1 MPESDGINWNSFIGR
16 ELANVTLVKELGRGM
31 MGVVFV
37 GFQKSLKR
45 QVAVKVLHKSKVR
58 NSAAWQSFRDEG
70 EALAVLNHPN
80 IVPIYEMGQADDCY
94 FQVMQLVDGS
104 DLRSIVKKSLK
115 HPIPA
120 KRLIPLPETL
130 EIVIRTLD
138 GLDFAHEG
146 GVIHQDMK
154 PANILIEHRDKRPL
168 IADFGIARIIEAE
181 YSSEGKIV
189 GTPLYMSPEQA
200 GGRPVDGRTDI
211 YSMGVILFEMLA
223 GTLPVKEESVTDII
237 ERKKFAPETFF
248 TALPRQVSGFID
260 AELERAVLKATDP
273 DPARRYSRCGEF
285 MGDLKRYRQSSSSLP
300 RFSEGREP

>member
-1 MPESDGINWNSFIGR
+1 MPESDGINWDLFIGR
-16 ELANVTLVKELGRGM
+16 ELANVTLVRELGRGM
-31 MGVVFV
+31 MGIVFV

-58 NSAAWQSFRDEG
+58 NVAAWQSFRDEG

-104 DLRSIVKKSLK
+104 DLRSIIKKGLK

-120 KRLIPLPETL
+120 KRIIPLPETL
-130 EIVIRTLD
+130 DIMINTLD
-138 GLDFAHEG
+138 GLGFAHEG
-146 GVIHQDMK
+146 GVIHQDIK
-154 PANILIEHRDKRPL
+154 PANILIESRGKRPL

-200 GGRPVDGRTDI
+200 GGKQVDARTDI

-223 GTLPVKEESVTDII
+223 GLLPVKEESVVDII

-248 TALPRQVSGFID
+248 TALPRQVSGTID
-260 AELERAVLKATDP
+260 EDLERAILKATDP
-273 DPARRYSRCGEF
+273 NSARRYSRCEDF
-285 MGDLKRYRQSSSSLP
+285 MHDLKRYRQSASFLSRNP
-300 RFSEGREP
+300 EGRTP